1 MRAVC
6 TRGRFE
12 GGWKQ
17 LACVCICAHTR
28 GRSRIP
34 FLFLSARRRKEYIL
48 ARRSFIIS
56 AGRSFFSTLR
66 QSFFCLA
73 SFFSFPPSFF
83 QTDHPLFRT
92 ARASPPERGG
102 NRGRKRGEKPQLSF
116 AQPRFSARLVIISL
130 VIILCV
136 HFAVFVVAV
145 VQLRSL
151 QGRLTGI

>member
-17 LACVCICAHTR
+17 LACVCVCAHTR
-28 GRSRIP
+28 GGSRIP

-102 NRGRKRGEKPQLSF
+102 NRGRERGEKPVLLCTAEILS
-116 AQPRFSARLVIISL
+116 QTRYYFSRYYPVRAFCSFCCCNCARCKVD
-130 VIILCV
+130 
-136 HFAVFVVAV
+136 
-145 VQLRSL
+145 
-151 QGRLTGI
+151 

>member
-12 GGWKQ
+12 GGWEQ
-17 LACVCICAHTR
+17 PTLARVCVCVCAHTR
-28 GRSRIP
+28 RVEDPSSFSLRATAERIHPRAKKLYYFGGKILFFDPPPILLLSR
-34 FLFLSARRRKEYIL
+34 LL
-48 ARRSFIIS
+48 
-56 AGRSFFSTLR
+56 
-66 QSFFCLA
+66 
-73 SFFSFPPSFF
+73 FFSFPPSFF

-102 NRGRKRGEKPQLSF
+102 NRGRERGEKPQLSF

-151 QGRLTGI
+151 

>member
-28 GRSRIP
+28 GGSRIP

-73 SFFSFPPSFF
+73 SFFLFPPSFF

-102 NRGRKRGEKPQLSF
+102 NRGRERGEKPALLCTAEILS
-116 AQPRFSARLVIISL
+116 QTRYYFSRYYPVRAFCSFCCCNCARCKVD
-130 VIILCV
+130 
-136 HFAVFVVAV
+136 
-145 VQLRSL
+145 
-151 QGRLTGI
+151 

>member
-17 LACVCICAHTR
+17 LACVCVCAHTR
-28 GRSRIP
+28 GGSRIP

-102 NRGRKRGEKPQLSF
+102 NRGRERGEKPVLLCTAEILS
-116 AQPRFSARLVIISL
+116 QTRYYFSRYYPVRAFCSFCCCSRAIALVAR
-130 VIILCV
+130 
-136 HFAVFVVAV
+136 
-145 VQLRSL
+145 
-151 QGRLTGI
+151 